1 VAARARSSELTRV
14 TGARCFDEIWEQM
27 VKCIR
32 TTGVIEKCR
41 SPTSQKLAD
50 NTVAFSGRIA
60 HAVLIYMYSR
70 LQDLRA
76 LSPAAIRRWSGR

>member
-1 VAARARSSELTRV
+1 MAARARSSELTRV

-50 NTVAFSGRIA
+50 NTVAFSGRK
-60 HAVLIYMYSR
+60 VRFCYGGRSR
-70 LQDLRA
+70 RIHGSTL
-76 LSPAAIRRWSGR
+76 GF